1 LTNWKQF
8 PHGVSGSESG
18 AAVHQKGTEQAGQ
31 LQSVNN
37 ALNSPFYFDTG
48 FIYCSVY
55 ASTGC
60 VSVKKCDGV
69 KPDLYTNHFDF
80 AERPFSL
87 LPDPDFLFW
96 SKAHTRAFSILEYG
110 LVTRAPL
117 TVVTGEVGTGKTTLV
132 QALLKHIDEDV
143 TIGLISNAQ
152 GGRGDLLRWVLSALN
167 ITPDPAGDYVTL
179 FEQFQDFVIDEYA
192 AGRFVV
198 LIIDEAQNLAHEA
211 LEELR
216 MLTNINSNKD
226 EILQLILL
234 GQPELRLRITDP
246 ALRQFAQRV
255 TATYHIEPMD
265 LTTTRH
271 YIRHRLTHVGGTGQE
286 ISPQAIRLVFETSQ
300 GIPRMIN
307 KICDLALVYTA
318 SAGHKTVSLTTIKEL
333 IKDGVILP
341 TRPLPLYLKNPI
353 EIPERAA
360 E

>member
-1 LTNWKQF
+1 M
-8 PHGVSGSESG
+8 
-18 AAVHQKGTEQAGQ
+18 
-31 LQSVNN
+31 
-37 ALNSPFYFDTG
+37 SP
-48 FIYCSVY
+48 C
-55 ASTGC
+55 
-60 VSVKKCDGV
+60 
-69 KPDLYTNHFDF
+69 LYTEHFNF
-80 AERPFSL
+80 SERPFSL

-110 LVTRAPL
+110 LITRAPL

-132 QALLKHIDEDV
+132 QALLKQIDEDV

-152 GGRGDLLRWVLSALN
+152 GGRGDLLRWVLSALD
-167 ITPDPAGDYVTL
+167 ITPVPSGDYVAL
-179 FEQFQDFVIDEYA
+179 FEQFQDFVIEEYA

-198 LIIDEAQNLAHEA
+198 LIIDEAQNLTHEA

-234 GQPELRLRITDP
+234 GQPELRHKITDP

-255 TATYHIEPMD
+255 TATYHLDPMD
-265 LTTTRH
+265 LHTARQ

-286 ISPQAIRLVFETSQ
+286 ISPQAIRLIHETSQ

-318 SAGHKTVSLTTIKEL
+318 SAGHRTVSLTTVKEL
-333 IKDGVILP
+333 IRDGVILP
-341 TRPLPLYLKNPI
+341 TRQFPLYLKNPI
-353 EIPERAA
+353 NSPERAA